1 MKKRFEIKATGASHE
16 KDFSMEAQEIIKE
29 LQAKQVSP
37 IELIDHHAKKVFLY
51 RKGSHDKNYFVRERE
66 LLPPGEGAN
75 NLETDSNIG
84 DHESEVQDVQEVVK
98 SKRSRNVKE

>member
-1 MKKRFEIKATGASHE
+1 MKKRFEIKAAAASHE

-29 LQAKQVSP
+29 LQGHNISP

-66 LLPPGEGAN
+66 LSTPEEGEN
-75 NLETDSNIG
+75 NPEATSDTG
-84 DHESEVQDVQEVVK
+84 DHASEVQDVQEVAK
-98 SKRSRNVKE
+98 PRRSRTVKK

>member
-66 LLPPGEGAN
+66 LSTPEEGEN
-75 NLETDSNIG
+75 NPETDSHTG
-84 DHESEVQDVQEVVK
+84 DHASEVQDVQEVVK
-98 SKRSRNVKE
+98 PRRSRNVKK